1 MNNMIELAAII
12 IAIDFIKFASSIVG
26 DAIKTTI
33 NKSIELKLEE
43 RYKRRENGFVQS
55 KYKNQDKLSIQES
68 LSIKEKRTIP
78 YVKNA
83 CRSNKRWCCSPKS
96 MYSSN
101 MKPFVIL
108 NSSHILRKSNR
119 ISRDI
124 VNRLSSMDG
133 IYFADINMFDD
144 AINELLEVPVILI
157 DFKEST
163 SARVVCEIIIWNII
177 PGINSAQSLQLIF
190 DSQEFVEH
198 TQEFFDKIDD
208 YIITIMRVI
217 KDTFAYCRL
226 SLNESLERLKI
237 ESNILYE
244 IGYNE
249 IEFNKND
256 SGYIAQLSG
265 LFGCDFLIHLA
276 YNYPYS
282 PPTIVIKKDGIFD
295 TIDISE
301 DLWSPD
307 CTIGQLITA
316 INKSF

>member
-1 MNNMIELAAII
+1 MKNMIELAAVI

-43 RYKRRENGFVQS
+43 RYKRHENYFVHS

-68 LSIKEKRTIP
+68 LTIKEKRAIP
-78 YVKNA
+78 YVKNL
-83 CRSNKRWCCSPKS
+83 CRLNKRLCCSPKS

-101 MKPFVIL
+101 MKPFVIF
-108 NSSHILRKSNR
+108 NSSHVLRKSNR
-119 ISRDI
+119 VNRDI
-124 VNRLSSMDG
+124 AKRLSCMGG

-157 DFKEST
+157 DFKESA
-163 SARVVCEIIIWNII
+163 SPQVVCDIIIWNII

-190 DSQEFVEH
+190 DSQEFVKH
-198 TQEFFDKIDD
+198 TQEFFDKIDE
-208 YIITIMRVI
+208 YIITIIRVI
-217 KDTFAYCRL
+217 KDTFTYCRL
-226 SLNESLERLKI
+226 SLNESLERLKL

-244 IGYNE
+244 IGYKQ

-256 SGYIAQLSG
+256 SGYIAQLYG
-265 LFGCDFLIHLA
+265 LFGCDILIHLA

-307 CTIGQLITA
+307 CTIGQLISA
-316 INKSF
+316 INKRF